1 MGGEG
6 GAGDAESVKP
16 RRRPMRGFT
25 LIELMIT
32 IAVLAVILAIAIP
45 DVEIWMVR
53 ARIQSAA
60 GRLQQDILWAK
71 GYAIRSGYPVS
82 ISIQGGGGN
91 TCAWTISP
99 QTLSTTLQNIP
110 QMSAP
115 QYANQY
121 RNTPCTVV
129 VGTSPPTA
137 TAFSVT
143 PTGMVYNATG
153 AVTSAAIT
161 FQATSSQPATYGY
174 WQVEVGGAGDVRS
187 CAIASAKST
196 QCNLQ

>member
-45 DVEIWMVR
+45 YVEIWMVR

-60 GRLQQDILWAK
+60 GKLQQDINWAK
-71 GYAIRSGYPVS
+71 GYAIRSGYPVNVS
-82 ISIQGGGGN
+82 VQGGGGN

-99 QTLSTTLQNIP
+99 TATGVLQNVP
-110 QMSAP
+110 GMTAT

-121 RNTPCTVV
+121 QNTPCTVLTS
-129 VGTSPPTA
+129 GT
-137 TAFSVT
+137 FSVT
-143 PTGMVYNATG
+143 PTGMVQNPTG
-153 AVTSAAIT
+153 TITSANVE
-161 FQATSSQPATYGY
+161 FQAGGNNPAEYGY
-174 WQVEVGGAGDVRS
+174 WLIQVGGAGDVRS
-187 CAIASAKST
+187 CATASTYST
-196 QCNLQ
+196 QCNLP

>member
-1 MGGEG
+1 MGG
-6 GAGDAESVKP
+6 DTESVKP
-16 RRRPMRGFT
+16 RRGRMRGFT

-32 IAVLAVILAIAIP
+32 IAVLAIILAIAIP
-45 DVEIWMVR
+45 NVEIWMVR
-53 ARIQSAA
+53 ARIQAAA

-71 GYAIRSGYPVS
+71 GYAIRSGYPVNVS
-82 ISIQGGGGN
+82 VQGGGN

-99 QTLSTTLQNIP
+99 QTLSTTLQNVP

-143 PTGMVYNATG
+143 PTGMVYDASG
-153 AVTSAAIT
+153 AVTSAAIA

-187 CAIASAKST
+187 CATASAKST

>member
-1 MGGEG
+1 MGDEG
-6 GAGDAESVKP
+6 GAGDTESVQP
-16 RRRPMRGFT
+16 RRGRMRGFT

-32 IAVLAVILAIAIP
+32 IAVLAIILAIAIP
-45 DVEIWMVR
+45 NVEIWMVR

-60 GRLQQDILWAK
+60 GRLQQDINWAK

-82 ISIQGGGGN
+82 ISIQGSSN
-91 TCAWTISP
+91 ACAWTISP
-99 QTLSTTLQNIP
+99 QTFSTTLQNVP

-115 QYANQY
+115 QYTNQY

-129 VGTSPPTA
+129 VGTAPTA

-143 PTGMVYNATG
+143 PTGMVYDATG
-153 AVTSAAIT
+153 TVTSAAIT

-187 CAIASAKST
+187 CATASAQST